1 MAHLA
6 IIMMDLLFATR
17 KKTTIRNWALELL
30 LDDAILTNPFMLE
43 QRQQMTKE
51 EKMEEIRRLCLGIMQ
66 VWGQKSTYND
76 PYEDGRIVGRS
87 TLAETILEIINHG

>member
-1 MAHLA
+1 
-6 IIMMDLLFATR
+6 
-17 KKTTIRNWALELL
+17 
-30 LDDAILTNPFMLE
+30 
-43 QRQQMTKE
+43 MTKE

-66 VWGQKSTYND
+66 VWSKKSSYND

>member
-6 IIMMDLLFATR
+6 ITMMDSLFAVR

-30 LDDAILTNPFMLE
+30 LDDAILTKLFMLE

-66 VWGQKSTYND
+66 VWSQKSSYND

-87 TLAETILEIINHG
+87 TLAETILEIINNG

>member
-1 MAHLA
+1 
-6 IIMMDLLFATR
+6 
-17 KKTTIRNWALELL
+17 
-30 LDDAILTNPFMLE
+30 
-43 QRQQMTKE
+43 MTKE

-66 VWGQKSTYND
+66 AWSQKSNYND

>member
-6 IIMMDLLFATR
+6 ITMMDSLFAAR
-17 KKTTIRNWALELL
+17 KKTTIRNWGLELL
-30 LDDAILTNPFMLE
+30 LDDAILTKLFMLE
-43 QRQQMTKE
+43 QRQQMSNE

-66 VWGQKSTYND
+66 VWSQKSTYND